1 MALRQILSGGGA
13 GGGPSLHLYSAG
25 DGFRGEAQ
33 IRTWRRGVLQEGRA
47 GADRETRGWW
57 KK

>member
-47 GADRETRGWW
+47 GADRETRGW
-57 KK
+57 